1 MSHNQYSNDDLLE
14 QLRRCKNEHGQCPP
28 RLFNNMEETVSPSL
42 ITQRFGSWSNA
53 KEKAGIEE
61 DLQSQTGRSQQY
73 TDEKVL
79 RHLRECADRN
89 DGKCTVSLLSE
100 EEDLVSPAV
109 AVERFGT
116 WSDAKEKAGL
126 RDARQDDGQPRE
138 YTEEDYLKLI
148 RECERKYGKA
158 TQRLFDNDE
167 DFSSSTAIR
176 RRFGSWSAAKE
187 QAGVEKTKRSYTDEE
202 LLDALRTCKNKH
214 GSVSASTFAAD
225 DNLPSPET
233 LQRRFGSWNEAKK
246 KAGVGRYADG

>member
-1 MSHNQYSNDDLLE
+1 MSHNQYSNDDLVE
-14 QLRRCKNEHGQCPP
+14 Q
-28 RLFNNMEETVSPSL
+28 
-42 ITQRFGSWSNA
+42 
-53 KEKAGIEE
+53 

-73 TDEKVL
+73 TDEEVL

-100 EEDLVSPAV
+100 EGDLVSPTV

-126 RDARQDDGQPRE
+126 RDARLDDSQPRE
-138 YTEEDYLKLI
+138 YTEEDYVKLI
-148 RECERKYGKA
+148 RDCEREYGKA
-158 TQRLFDNDE
+158 TERLFRD
-167 DFSSSTAIR
+167 
-176 RRFGSWSAAKE
+176 
-187 QAGVEKTKRSYTDEE
+187 DEE

-214 GSVSASTFAAD
+214 GSVSVSTFAAD
-225 DNLPSPET
+225 DDLPSPET